1 MNPLKGSEKQVEW
14 AEKIRVNFFISKDN
28 KPAYYDGMSDK
39 DKILERSLETF
50 KTKAD
55 REFKEETTLAEDG
68 FKFQPLWDKF
78 ISFIQSQDEAKFWI
92 DNRSELERGASAV
105 FSYLMVCLSLS
116 VEGSKNVPKYGLY
129 ADLLK
134 VVTK

>member
-1 MNPLKGSEKQVEW
+1 MKPLKGSEKQVEW
-14 AEKIRVNFFISKDN
+14 AEKIRVNFFLSKDN

-39 DKILERSLETF
+39 AKVLEHSLETF
-50 KTKAD
+50 KSIAN
-55 REFKEETTLAEDG
+55 REFKEETTLEEDG
-68 FKFQPLWDKF
+68 FKFQLLWDKF

-92 DNRSELERGASAV
+92 DNRSELERGAAAV
-105 FSYLMVCLSLS
+105 FSYLMVLLSLS

-134 VVTK
+134 VITK

>member
-1 MNPLKGSEKQVEW
+1 MKPLKGSEKQVEW

-39 DKILERSLETF
+39 DKIIERSLETF
-50 KTKAD
+50 KAKAD

-78 ISFIQSQDEAKFWI
+78 ISFIQNQDEAKFWI
-92 DNRSELERGASAV
+92 DNRSELERGAAAV
-105 FSYLMVCLSLS
+105 FSYLMVLLSLS

>member
-1 MNPLKGSEKQVEW
+1 MKPLKGSEKQVEW

-50 KTKAD
+50 KAKAN
-55 REFKEETTLAEDG
+55 REFKEETTLEEDG

-78 ISFIQSQDEAKFWI
+78 ISFIQNQDEAKFWI